1 MEKLLNNKPEVA
13 LKQVAAA
20 LRETRKGSDRAVKED
35 GEVLG
40 YWQTPE
46 FIEYLLELAD
56 ECDRVSVNSLEEGE
70 VENGQV
76 HFSMDGF
83 RTQLSEDV
91 KELRDLV
98 VSVVKDEWF
107 EKDDLTSKMNDVICK
122 SNGFNCVSLNGC
134 DSFSN
139 LSSIEVELIDLEG
152 C

>member
-20 LRETRKGSDRAVKED
+20 LRETRKGSDRAIKED

-56 ECDRVSVNSLEEGE
+56 ECDRVSVNSLEEGK

-83 RTQLSEDV
+83 RTQLSDDV

-98 VSVVKDEWF
+98 DSVVKDEWF

-122 SNGFNCVSLNGC
+122 SNSVNCISLDGC
-134 DSFSN
+134 ESFSN